1 MSEELKNKINVFV
14 TNMTKRIEKKELFP
28 EIQQEYE
35 DIIEYLDEKIVILT
49 NKESEDLEKEMNKYI
64 SKIKSLEDKLKAYEN
79 QKIIDD
85 EKLKSLKEQLSKNEN
100 LDEHYKKLYEDFNI
114 LKQKN
119 NIEKN
124 EIDGYKLKIKNNE
137 KLLNELQSEIS
148 KVKKENFEK
157 KEKILYLEKEI
168 KQKEIKINQTNET
181 INKVVEE
188 KNDLTKINV
197 DLRNKNSEQQKSYQN
212 KINILEKQLKHLSDA
227 NSNFVQ
233 ENHEVQTQLKDFQ
246 LYTNM
251 AKVNTKKL
259 NKEDFSIL
267 EVMSKRAETAEME
280 VQKLLTYIE
289 ELKGLNEEIRNK
301 IKPLEDYALLQIKH
315 DHEISMGNDT
325 IYDIQNKI
333 FTDAEKKEIYKL
345 KNDSNEL
352 FQTLIKLKT
361 ENLELHKHIKDI
373 TIECNQQLREAR
385 WKNK

>member
-1 MSEELKNKINVFV
+1 MG
-14 TNMTKRIEKKELFP
+14 KRRTT
-28 EIQQEYE
+28 
-35 DIIEYLDEKIVILT
+35 V
-49 NKESEDLEKEMNKYI
+49 

-157 KEKILYLEKEI
+157 KEKIIYLEKEI

>member
-49 NKESEDLEKEMNKYI
+49 NKESEDLENEMNKYM